1 MKEHKTMKKCK
12 SKGNRSQDNAKAIIK
27 HNIYVIYHLQ
37 KRYKNIH
44 YVLET
49 DQERQPLRD
58 LLLKILNFSK
68 NTTPVIWNQRYVNH
82 IDNNRVTYEFRK
94 NQSTGTAS
102 RYFNYLCAMGFLKKQ
117 QQTPGSM
124 TRINE
129 EFLKETNKPRPIN
142 VISIPKY
149 TKEYLHQVE
158 TRTQL
163 LKDHQ
168 VTKGNIG
175 RNKLMAAGLQDL
187 ANEIY
192 PINSKKSFPGKQ
204 KLYSRLE
211 QVIEQALN
219 EHGYIYISQVA
230 DALEMPE
237 EAVKALK
244 KIFNEDFSSKY
255 HYGATTAAQAEKYN
269 IPTKKWIIT
278 RRYDN
283 GSKEKARKILQ

>member
-1 MKEHKTMKKCK
+1 MKKCK
-12 SKGNRSQDNAKAIIK
+12 SKGTRSPESAEAIIK
-27 HNIYVIYHLQ
+27 YNIYVIYHLP
-37 KRYKNIH
+37 KRYKNVH
-44 YVLET
+44 SALEM
-49 DQERQPLRD
+49 DKEQQPLRD

-68 NTTPVIWNQRYVNH
+68 NSKTVIWDQRYINH
-82 IDNNRVTYEFRK
+82 LDNGRITYDFRK

-102 RYFNYLCAMGFLKKQ
+102 RYFNYLCSMGLLKKQ
-117 QQTPGSM
+117 KQVAGHM
-124 TRINE
+124 TKINE
-129 EFLKETNKPRPIN
+129 KFLKETRKPRPIN
-142 VISIPKY
+142 VVSIPKY
-149 TKEYLHQVE
+149 TKDYLQQIE

-163 LKDHQ
+163 LTDHQ
-168 VTKGNIG
+168 VTKGNIS

-219 EHGYIYISQVA
+219 EHGYIYMAQVA
-230 DALEMPE
+230 DTMEMPE

-244 KIFNEDFSSKY
+244 KIFNEDFKSKY
-255 HYGATTAAQAEKYN
+255 HYGATTAEQAEQFN

-278 RRYDN
+278 RREDN
-283 GSKEKARKILQ
+283 GKK

>member
-1 MKEHKTMKKCK
+1 MKKCK
-12 SKGNRSQDNAKAIIK
+12 SKGTRSPESAEAIIK
-27 HNIYVIYHLQ
+27 YNIYVIYHLP
-37 KRYKNIH
+37 KRYKNV
-44 YVLET
+44 YLALET

-68 NTTPVIWNQRYVNH
+68 NTTPVIWNQRYINH
-82 IDNNRVTYEFRK
+82 IDNNRVTYEFRH
-94 NQSTGTAS
+94 NHSTGTAS
-102 RYFNYLCAMGFLKKQ
+102 RYFNYLCAMGLLKKQ
-117 QQTPGSM
+117 KQTPESM

-149 TKEYLHQVE
+149 TKEYLQQVE
-158 TRTQL
+158 SRTQL
-163 LKDHQ
+163 LKEHQ
-168 VTKGNIG
+168 VTRGNIS
-175 RNKLMAAGLQDL
+175 RNRLMAAGLQQL
-187 ANEIY
+187 ANEVY
-192 PINSKKSFPGKQ
+192 PLNVKKSFPNKQ
-204 KLYSRLE
+204 ELYLRLE
-211 QVIEQALN
+211 QVIDKALK

>member
-12 SKGNRSQDNAKAIIK
+12 SKGNRSQDNAKAIIE

-49 DQERQPLRD
+49 DQDRQPLRN

-68 NTTPVIWNQRYVNH
+68 NTMPVIWNQRYVNH

-117 QQTPGSM
+117 KQTPESM

-129 EFLKETNKPRPIN
+129 KFLEETNKPRPIN
-142 VISIPKY
+142 VISVPKY
-149 TKEYLHQVE
+149 TEEYLQQVE
-158 TRTQL
+158 ARTQL
-163 LKDHQ
+163 LKEHQ
-168 VTKGNIG
+168 VTRGNIS
-175 RNKLMAAGLQDL
+175 RNRLMAAGLQQL
-187 ANEIY
+187 ANEVY
-192 PINSKKSFPGKQ
+192 PLNVKKSFPGKQ
-204 KLYSRLE
+204 KLYKRLE
-211 QVIEQALN
+211 QVIDKTLHEQ
-219 EHGYIYISQVA
+219 GYIYISQVA
-230 DALEMPE
+230 AALEMPE
-237 EAVKALK
+237 KDVKAIKGIFAEEFNK
-244 KIFNEDFSSKY
+244 KY
-255 HYGATTAAQAEKYN
+255 CYGATTAVQAEKYN

-278 RRYDN
+278 RR
-283 GSKEKARKILQ
+283 KEE

>member
-12 SKGNRSQDNAKAIIK
+12 SKGNRSQDNAKAIIE
-27 HNIYVIYHLQ
+27 HNIYVIYHLP

-44 YVLET
+44 YALEM

-149 TKEYLHQVE
+149 TKEYLQQVE
-158 TRTQL
+158 SRTQL
-163 LKDHQ
+163 LKEHQ
-168 VTKGNIG
+168 VTRGNIS
-175 RNKLMAAGLQDL
+175 RNRLMAAGLQQL
-187 ANEIY
+187 ANEVY
-192 PINSKKSFPGKQ
+192 PLNVKKSFPNKQ
-204 KLYSRLE
+204 ELYLRLE
-211 QVIEQALN
+211 QVIDKALKEQ
-219 EHGYIYISQVA
+219 GYINIAQVA
-230 DALEMPE
+230 AALEMPE
-237 EAVKALK
+237 KDVKAIKSMFAEEFK
-244 KIFNEDFSSKY
+244 KKY

-278 RRYDN
+278 RR
-283 GSKEKARKILQ
+283 KEE

>member
-12 SKGNRSQDNAKAIIK
+12 SKGNRSQDNAKAIIE

-49 DQERQPLRD
+49 DQDRQPLRN

-68 NTTPVIWNQRYVNH
+68 NTMPVIWNQRYVNH

-149 TKEYLHQVE
+149 TKEYLQQVE
-158 TRTQL
+158 SRTQL
-163 LKDHQ
+163 LKEHQ
-168 VTKGNIG
+168 VTRGNIS
-175 RNKLMAAGLQDL
+175 RNRLMAAGLQQL
-187 ANEIY
+187 ANEVY
-192 PINSKKSFPGKQ
+192 PLNVKKSFPNKQ
-204 KLYSRLE
+204 ELYLRLE
-211 QVIEQALN
+211 QVIDKALKEQ
-219 EHGYIYISQVA
+219 GYINIAQVA
-230 DALEMPE
+230 AALEMPE
-237 EAVKALK
+237 KDVKAIKSMFAEEFNK
-244 KIFNEDFSSKY
+244 KY
-255 HYGATTAAQAEKYN
+255 RYGATTAAQAEKYN

-278 RRYDN
+278 RREDN

>member
-12 SKGNRSQDNAKAIIK
+12 SKGNRSQDKAKAIIE

-68 NTTPVIWNQRYVNH
+68 NTTSVIWNQRYVNH

-117 QQTPGSM
+117 KQTPESM

-149 TKEYLHQVE
+149 TKEYLQQVE
-158 TRTQL
+158 ARTQL
-163 LKDHQ
+163 LKEHQ
-168 VTKGNIG
+168 VTKGNIS
-175 RNKLMAAGLQDL
+175 RNKLMAAGLQQL
-187 ANEIY
+187 ANEVY
-192 PINSKKSFPGKQ
+192 PLNVKKSFPNKQ
-204 KLYSRLE
+204 ELYKKLE
-211 QVIEQALN
+211 QVIDKALKEQ
-219 EHGYIYISQVA
+219 GYIYIAQVA
-230 DALEMPE
+230 SALEMPE
-237 EAVKALK
+237 KDVKVIKSIFAEEFNK
-244 KIFNEDFSSKY
+244 KY
-255 HYGATTAAQAEKYN
+255 CYGATTAVQAEKYN

-278 RRYDN
+278 RR
-283 GSKEKARKILQ
+283 KEE